1 MLAAAADLLDL
12 GQLLD
17 RLSLALTAIAAGA
30 LLVPALAASAPV
42 AALVVIAGLAE
53 LVLAAR
59 VRFDAA
65 AFRRLAADASAD
77 RLAMDAFDGA
87 LTVLRIMPAGKAG
100 RDIPARFA
108 GARRLLV
115 LQAAALLVQVAIAVL
130 GAFLVRG
137 GL

>member
-17 RLSLALTAIAAGA
+17 RLSLAVTAIAAGV
-30 LLVPALAASAPV
+30 LLVPALAASLPV
-42 AALVVIAGLAE
+42 AGLVVVAGIAE
-53 LVLAAR
+53 LMLAAR

-87 LTVLRIMPAGKAG
+87 LTTLGIMPAGKAG
-100 RDIPARFA
+100 RDIAARFA
-108 GARRLLV
+108 GASRLLA
-115 LQAAALLVQVAIAVL
+115 LQAAALLVQLAITVL
-130 GAFLVRG
+130 GAFLLG
-137 GL
+137 AS